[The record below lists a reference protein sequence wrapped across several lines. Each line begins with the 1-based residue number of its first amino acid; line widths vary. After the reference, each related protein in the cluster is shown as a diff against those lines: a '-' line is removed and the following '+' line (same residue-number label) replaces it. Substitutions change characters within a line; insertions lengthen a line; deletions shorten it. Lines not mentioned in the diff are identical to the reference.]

1 MLASIL
7 RTPVAAKVSVSI
19 MRTFVMMR
27 KYISNE
33 LIQVNLP
40 ISILWYFLLLGIY
53 FLIKIYWL
61 FCILVI

>member
-7 RTPVAAKVSVSI
+7 RTPVAAKVSVSL
-19 MRTFVMMR
+19 MRTFVMMQ

-40 ISILWYFLLLGIY
+40 ISIL
-53 FLIKIYWL
+53 
-61 FCILVI
+61 